1 MSLAVFW
8 LVGAAAASV
17 STPADSPVVAA
28 FQLPPTVADSTPLAP
43 QQVRAIRLARPVVI
57 DGTLND
63 PIWQAADRVTG
74 FLQREPNERTQ
85 PTESTVV
92 YVAYDDAA
100 LYIGA
105 RMYDSHPDSI
115 VARLGRRDAQTNSD
129 GLAVYIAPSHHRRS
143 GPSFATDAAGTSP
156 DRPLNNA

>member
-17 STPADSPVVAA
+17 PTPVDSPLVAWL
-28 FQLPPTVADSTPLAP
+28 QLPPTVADSTPLAP
-43 QQVRAIRLARPVVI
+43 RQVRAIRLARPVVI

-63 PIWQAADRVTG
+63 SMWRAAERVTG
-74 FLQREPNERTQ
+74 FLQRDPNEGTQ
-85 PTESTVV
+85 STESTGV

-105 RMYDSHPDSI
+105 RI
-115 VARLGRRDAQTNSD
+115 
-129 GLAVYIAPSHHRRS
+129 
-143 GPSFATDAAGTSP
+143 
-156 DRPLNNA
+156 DRKSVV

>member
-63 PIWQAADRVTG
+63 PIWQAAERVTG
-74 FLQREPNERTQ
+74 FLQRDPNEGTQ

-92 YVAYDDAA
+92 YVGKEHTSE
-100 LYIGA
+100 LQSL
-105 RMYDSHPDSI
+105 RHL
-115 VARLGRRDAQTNSD
+115 VCRLLLEKKKTQ
-129 GLAVYIAPSHHRRS
+129 
-143 GPSFATDAAGTSP
+143 
-156 DRPLNNA
+156 